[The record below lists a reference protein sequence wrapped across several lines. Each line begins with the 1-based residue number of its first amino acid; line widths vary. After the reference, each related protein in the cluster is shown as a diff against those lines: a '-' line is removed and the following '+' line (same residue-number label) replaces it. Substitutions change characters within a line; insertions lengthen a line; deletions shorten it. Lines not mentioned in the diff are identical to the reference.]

1 MLLKKALEI
10 CKMKR
15 TSKSNST
22 AYLVTMGV
30 VVGLLLIVV
39 IYFGPDLM
47 NRTAP
52 DAGPNEETQGPGASV
67 QLAAQGTPTDPP
79 EIPTQP
85 NPATTLAAEAENTPT
100 PKVNPFR
107 QAMGELLNSD
117 KSNAIKLQDLVQGAQ
132 TWMPVEAHEAWFGGA
147 APDFS
152 VVDIDGKQHTLA
164 DFKGKQVVI
173 ALWAPSFGPSV
184 SGLKAFG
191 ELRETLPS
199 EELVVLGIS
208 FDGREQVERTLKR
221 TSGIDY
227 PIVAAEGQAMP
238 APYSTGRPV
247 PGAIFIEADGTFKIS
262 IHGTIPLEEMKRL
275 LLAG

>member
-1 MLLKKALEI
+1 
-10 CKMKR
+10 MKR
-15 TSKSNST
+15 TTKSNST
-22 AYLVTMGV
+22 AYLVTIGV

-47 NRTAP
+47 NRVA
-52 DAGPNEETQGPGASV
+52 PNEGAQGSGAPV
-67 QLAAQGTPTDPP
+67 QLANQSPSTATDPP
-79 EIPTQP
+79 VTPTQP
-85 NPATTLAAEAENTPT
+85 NPTTTLAAEAENIPT

-107 QAMGELLNSD
+107 QAIGELLNSD
-117 KSNAIKLQDLVQGAQ
+117 KNNAIKLQDLVEGAQ
-132 TWMPVEAHEAWFGGA
+132 TWMPVKAHEAWFGGA
-147 APDFS
+147 APGFS

-184 SGLKAFG
+184 SGLKTFA
-191 ELRETLPS
+191 ELRATLPP

-221 TSGIDY
+221 TPGIDY